1 MNVFPDFG
9 SMSGIGELKV
19 VIGAMLTII
28 LVVAVLMII
37 VSAIIWAIST
47 SSGNP
52 AVAAK
57 ARAGVFGSS
66 GRRDPRRRRCDLAEL
81 AHSSGQ
87 AVVALCLIVT
97 NGNGLHTWLS
107 TMFRLP
113 PSAVFT
119 PRSHRV

>member
-9 SMSGIGELKV
+9 GLSGIGDLKV

-52 AVAAK
+52 AVASK
-57 ARAGVFGSS
+57 ARAGVF
-66 GRRDPRRRRCDLAEL
+66 
-81 AHSSGQ
+81 
-87 AVVALCLIVT
+87 VALGAAILAGGGV
-97 NGNGLHTWLS
+97 TWLNW
-107 TMFRLP
+107 LI
-113 PSAVFT
+113 
-119 PRSHRV
+119 HLGEQL

>member
-9 SMSGIGELKV
+9 SMSGIGDLKV

-57 ARAGVFGSS
+57 ARAGVS
-66 GRRDPRRRRCDLAEL
+66 
-81 AHSSGQ
+81 
-87 AVVALCLIVT
+87 VALGAAILAGGGV
-97 NGNGLHTWLS
+97 TWLNW
-107 TMFRLP
+107 LI
-113 PSAVFT
+113 
-119 PRSHRV
+119 HLGEQL

>member
-9 SMSGIGELKV
+9 SMSGIGDLKV

-37 VSAIIWAIST
+37 ISAIIWAIST

-57 ARAGVFGSS
+57 ARAGVS
-66 GRRDPRRRRCDLAEL
+66 
-81 AHSSGQ
+81 
-87 AVVALCLIVT
+87 VALGAAILAGGGV
-97 NGNGLHTWLS
+97 TWLNW
-107 TMFRLP
+107 LI
-113 PSAVFT
+113 
-119 PRSHRV
+119 HLGEQL

>member
-9 SMSGIGELKV
+9 SMSGIGDLKV

-57 ARAGVFGSS
+57 ARAGVF
-66 GRRDPRRRRCDLAEL
+66 
-81 AHSSGQ
+81 
-87 AVVALCLIVT
+87 VALGTAILAGGGV
-97 NGNGLHTWLS
+97 TWLNW
-107 TMFRLP
+107 LI
-113 PSAVFT
+113 
-119 PRSHRV
+119 HLGEQL

>member
-9 SMSGIGELKV
+9 SMSGIGDLKV

-37 VSAIIWAIST
+37 ISAIIWAIST

-57 ARAGVFGSS
+57 ARAGVF
-66 GRRDPRRRRCDLAEL
+66 
-81 AHSSGQ
+81 
-87 AVVALCLIVT
+87 VALGTAILAGGGV
-97 NGNGLHTWLS
+97 TWLNW
-107 TMFRLP
+107 LI
-113 PSAVFT
+113 
-119 PRSHRV
+119 HLGEQL